1 MDTNFDER
9 QAFEDLQVILNHMYN
24 LASKFYADAQAN
36 QKLIDE
42 KDETIANLRAINDEQ
57 RDKISSLAKEFERQ
71 GEDFRAHLKEYGD
84 YNYKLT
90 ARLERSEDSLEERER
105 RLNKHDEELSKREED
120 LEDDRQKLNKEREQ
134 FDSEKISMQSKLNAY
149 DELKKQADNFDSE
162 RQKIRDEYK
171 ERIATLERERDVAL
185 NNAASLNSEK
195 ETWERKEKNLR
206 DQIDQKD
213 EEISR
218 LKGNDNAGGYYHG
231 ENNSYL

>member
-9 QAFEDLQVILNHMYN
+9 QAFEDLQVILNHMYS
-24 LASKFYADAQAN
+24 LARKFYDEAQAN

-42 KDETIANLRAINDEQ
+42 KNETIANLRAINDEQ
-57 RDKISSLAKEFERQ
+57 RDKISSLAEEFERQ

-90 ARLERSEDSLEERER
+90 ARLELSEDGLNERER
-105 RLNKHDEELSKREED
+105 QLNKRDKELSKREED
-120 LEDDRQKLNKEREQ
+120 LEITRRNFEKEREQ
-134 FDSEKISMQSKLNAY
+134 FDNEKSSMQSKLNAY
-149 DELKKQADNFDSE
+149 DELKKQADDFDGE

-171 ERIATLERERDVAL
+171 DRITALESERDEAR
-185 NNAASLNSEK
+185 NNAEILNSEK

-206 DQIDQKD
+206 GQIEQKD

-218 LKGNDNAGGYYHG
+218 LKGNGNAGGYYPR
-231 ENNSYL
+231 ENNSY